1 MAHSDKSADFLVFSN
16 PSSAPFNGHQLGQKR
31 QQKSVLDIERHLLA
45 NLCTLE
51 YKINVPVRLLI
62 SQIFSH
68 QYAFISDGTFI
79 EIGIFRNLILWT
91 FGKNFKKYSK
101 IFKELLEFILW
112 NVMIGIGLYIE
123 CNCKVFLLKFC

>member
-1 MAHSDKSADFLVFSN
+1 MLNFYL
-16 PSSAPFNGHQLGQKR
+16 PP
-31 QQKSVLDIERHLLA
+31 
-45 NLCTLE
+45 TLE

-79 EIGIFRNLILWT
+79 EIGIFWNLILWT

-123 CNCKVFLLKFC
+123 CNCKVFSLKFCWFLDATEFSVVLSKSEKVKVVGS